1 MSIPPRI
8 QYGSSDPKIT
18 QYTNA
23 AQQPS
28 EQLFLLL
35 SVTFQNLDII
45 TFIEQMF
52 QENAISYRF
61 SDRVYQNSMLWL
73 QAKSYIQKDEDIE
86 IQELVQQQ
94 QTQPNF

>member
-1 MSIPPRI
+1 
-8 QYGSSDPKIT
+8 
-18 QYTNA
+18 
-23 AQQPS
+23 
-28 EQLFLLL
+28 
-35 SVTFQNLDII
+35 
-45 TFIEQMF
+45 MF